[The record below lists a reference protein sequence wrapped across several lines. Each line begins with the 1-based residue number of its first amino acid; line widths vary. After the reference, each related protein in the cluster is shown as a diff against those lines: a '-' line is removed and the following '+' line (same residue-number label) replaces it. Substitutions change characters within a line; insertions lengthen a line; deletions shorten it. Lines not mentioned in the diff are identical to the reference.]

1 MAPAASSMVGAAY
14 ARTRTSDQHDW
25 RMRSPTASLGRCAEA
40 PPALAV
46 HGMRSADAPDRCG
59 RVPDPFLPVR
69 NVINENRFKRK
80 DSPPAAAA
88 RAQAAIRMAFQAR
101 HRFIVQKAALAFG
114 LAESVAEELLHTD
127 HNAGMINAFF
137 RAKGPRR
144 IFVYHLP
151 APGSA
156 AAPAVPGAASL
167 EAAGRLVVTD
177 GTDAQPAAGGGAAAA
192 PALSRSASNIPASA
206 VGPAGSVATSA
217 AGAAAGGAHSPAGL
231 PPASQLKGRCVY
243 FVKTLSLRD
252 GEKPADLDPAVA
264 NDDQISFGVVPRDA
278 LQALHAVTMQVRAGG
293 RRAGCRTHSANTRRP
308 PRQLYKPVLMRRRE
322 WNKADA
328 DQVRA
333 ACAAGSDFSGV
344 LTSFPA

>member
-1 MAPAASSMVGAAY
+1 
-14 ARTRTSDQHDW
+14 
-25 RMRSPTASLGRCAEA
+25 
-40 PPALAV
+40 
-46 HGMRSADAPDRCG
+46 
-59 RVPDPFLPVR
+59 
-69 NVINENRFKRK
+69 
-80 DSPPAAAA
+80 
-88 RAQAAIRMAFQAR
+88 MAFQAR

-137 RAKGPRR
+137 KAKGPRR

-177 GTDAQPAAGGGAAAA
+177 GTDAQPAGGGAAAAA

-206 VGPAGSVATSA
+206 AGPAGPVAASA
-217 AGAAAGGAHSPAGL
+217 AGAASGTQSSTGL

-278 LQALHAVTMQVRAGG
+278 LQALHAVTMQVRAGAACRLQRARCQHPSLPSAVQARAHATPRVEQG
-293 RRAGCRTHSANTRRP
+293 RRRPGARRL
-308 PRQLYKPVLMRRRE
+308 RSWRWLLR
-322 WNKADA
+322 
-328 DQVRA
+328 
-333 ACAAGSDFSGV
+333 
-344 LTSFPA
+344 